1 MLTLWI
7 LVLVGF
13 GAFYYAFTGGKVTRH
28 LGFLHFFFYFFAIY
42 WGAYRL
48 YVAGGSVN
56 DRFMFSVLAYPVLAA
71 AGMVLAQGFGR
82 RTTFQPT
89 LLRVDRRELW
99 LVAGTVAFFLVIYAV
114 YLRSLGS
121 QIPLVQLLAG
131 GEAKEARL
139 ARYLATKG
147 YSAEAAGGFRVVYWL
162 PRVLIDYFA
171 SFVVVFT
178 YCWAKSRPRGGVV
191 RFWIIFAGLVV
202 VCLLDV
208 QKHPALKLFV
218 VLLLCHFN
226 FTHVRLRLRTF
237 VTAAWTLSASVLFA
251 GVVYGIVSGT
261 IRSASVGSFA
271 NGVQNVGEL
280 GWDLLS
286 TRGVVGQTQP
296 LYVTYDII
304 PREYDYFGGRTL
316 TNPHGIL
323 PYESVALPYLIFD
336 HYNVTEPGIQGSDP
350 TVFFGEVYANWG
362 LAVAFAS
369 MIVFGFVMQVL
380 HDRLAANIEVYGTAF
395 DVAFFYMV
403 LVYLAD
409 FALSFSTLWFDERV
423 WFFVLL
429 YFARKRIAG
438 LLAKPTRSPALSL
451 AR

>member
-202 VCLLDV
+202 VC
-208 QKHPALKLFV
+208 
-218 VLLLCHFN
+218 
-226 FTHVRLRLRTF
+226 
-237 VTAAWTLSASVLFA
+237 
-251 GVVYGIVSGT
+251 
-261 IRSASVGSFA
+261 
-271 NGVQNVGEL
+271 
-280 GWDLLS
+280 
-286 TRGVVGQTQP
+286 
-296 LYVTYDII
+296 
-304 PREYDYFGGRTL
+304 
-316 TNPHGIL
+316 
-323 PYESVALPYLIFD
+323 
-336 HYNVTEPGIQGSDP
+336 
-350 TVFFGEVYANWG
+350 
-362 LAVAFAS
+362 
-369 MIVFGFVMQVL
+369 
-380 HDRLAANIEVYGTAF
+380 
-395 DVAFFYMV
+395 
-403 LVYLAD
+403 
-409 FALSFSTLWFDERV
+409 
-423 WFFVLL
+423 
-429 YFARKRIAG
+429 
-438 LLAKPTRSPALSL
+438 
-451 AR
+451 